1 MSPLL
6 EILATLAA
14 GLFAGAALYVT
25 AVEHPARMS
34 CGSVL
39 AVTEFRP
46 SYERGAIM
54 QATLALIGAL
64 AAMVRWGLGGQIG
77 WLVGGLL
84 LGAVV
89 PFTLLV
95 IMPTTTRLLDVSLE
109 LNSSESA
116 VLLRRWGRLHAVRSA
131 LSLVAFVAFLFLF
144 AST

>member
-25 AVEHPARMS
+25 AVEHPARVS
-34 CGSVL
+34 CGSAL

-54 QATLALIGAL
+54 QATLALTGAL
-64 AAMVRWGLGGQIG
+64 AAMVRWGLGGHIG

-89 PFTLLV
+89 PVTLSVNL
-95 IMPTTTRLLDVSLE
+95 PTTELLLDRSLD
-109 LNSSESA
+109 LNSSRIRVA
-116 VLLRRWGRLHAVRSA
+116 ARGRLSA
-131 LSLVAFVAFLFLF
+131 CLPSRISPAPNDPSLIPRIAC
-144 AST
+144 